1 VEDVAEAAVVA
12 DLLARGVRRR
22 ELRRAIDAL
31 AGYGEWPLSEAA
43 LATDGRR
50 VYLREQGAL
59 LALTDRGWQ
68 RIAELADVDVEEV
81 RLRLRRAASR

>member
-1 VEDVAEAAVVA
+1 VVA

-22 ELRRAIDAL
+22 ELRRAVDAL
-31 AGYGEWPLSEAA
+31 AGYGAWPLSEAA

-50 VYLREQGAL
+50 IYLREEGEL

-68 RIAELADVDVEEV
+68 RIAVLPDVRPEEV
-81 RLRLRRAASR
+81 RLRLRRAGSR